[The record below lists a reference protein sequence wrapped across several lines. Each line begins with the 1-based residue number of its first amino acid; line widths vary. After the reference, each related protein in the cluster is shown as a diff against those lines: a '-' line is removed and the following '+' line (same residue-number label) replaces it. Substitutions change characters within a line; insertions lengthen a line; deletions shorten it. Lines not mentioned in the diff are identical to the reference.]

1 MLRLFADL
9 WLDDPPASES
19 KSLNR
24 VLPLIQDLERDL
36 AKGQY
41 L

>member
-19 KSLNR
+19 NSLNS
-24 VLPLIQDLERDL
+24 VLPLIQDLEHNL
-36 AKGQY
+36 AKGQ
-41 L
+41 